1 MFVQYMN
8 VSFKGVMT
16 ASSDANEQLS
26 TNVVNL
32 NTFHIKYLKKA
43 RRLSVDHDHNVMAAS
58 M

>member
-32 NTFHIKYLKKA
+32 MPFISSTW
-43 RRLSVDHDHNVMAAS
+43 RRLGD
-58 M
+58 